1 MKKLVFFGLAAIILF
16 AAVGCDTVTT
26 TTTTTS
32 QSTSDTTTTTT
43 VTISSD
49 TTTTTT
55 TTTSTTTIVTT
66 SNANESLVVSYD
78 GDLVFNRY
86 QPFDT
91 SLITVALHKSSGA
104 VIILDSTAY
113 TLSGYT
119 NSVAG
124 NITVTVSF
132 LGLETTIPVTILDVD
147 TNLDITMTY
156 YLSAQGM
163 TGTVL
168 FDELHDIINTGF
180 AGVDYGTART
190 ALAVTDRDPANT
202 SKLILV
208 YLGTSVSGTWDD
220 GITWNREHVFPQSLL
235 GEAAE
240 NSTVNM
246 ASDLQNL
253 KPSDPVVNSS
263 RGNKIF
269 NDYTDADCFEPRD
282 EVKGDIAR
290 ILLYM
295 MTMYSVLE
303 VIDDTTPGVHQMGYL
318 SVLLAWNDLDPVDDF
333 ERHRNDVIQSYQHNR
348 NPYIDYPE
356 FVDLIWGN

>member
-1 MKKLVFFGLAAIILF
+1 MKGIFRKFVFFGLAAVILF
-16 AAVGCDTVTT
+16 AAVGCDTATT
-26 TTTTTS
+26 TTTT
-32 QSTSDTTTTTT
+32 TSDTTTTTT
-43 VTISSD
+43 TSE

-55 TTTSTTTIVTT
+55 ATTTSGTTVITT
-66 SNANESLVVSYD
+66 SNANEALMVSYD

-104 VIILDSTAY
+104 VIILDATAY
-113 TLSGYT
+113 TISGFNNT
-119 NSVAG
+119 VAG

-147 TNLDITMTY
+147 TNLNITMTY

-180 AGVDYGTART
+180 AGVDYGTARY
-190 ALAVTDRDPANT
+190 ALAYTDVDPNNS
-202 SKLILV
+202 SKLILL
-208 YLGTSVSGTWDD
+208 YLGTSVAGAWDGGT
-220 GITWNREHVFPQSLL
+220 TWNREHIFPQSLL